1 MKQKQSSDHIG
12 DANKKVTAVEWLLS
26 FMLKP
31 LSQWP
36 DDMWEQAKAM
46 EKEQII
52 DAYATA
58 VMNENNSDYIGM
70 NEQTSGEI
78 YYEETFNTKDK

>member
-1 MKQKQSSDHIG
+1 MKQSSIEWMVKQLNDKVDFIPL
-12 DANKKVTAVEWLLS
+12 NKWDEIRDLV
-26 FMLKP
+26 
-31 LSQWP
+31 
-36 DDMWEQAKAM
+36 EQAKEM

-58 VMNENNSDYIGM
+58 VMNENNGDYIGT

-78 YYEETFNTKDK
+78 YYNETFNTNEK